1 MRDLAAPYP
10 QKHLPCRNKG
20 STAMLFEIFDMAK
33 FKVKFQLKG
42 ENGQGKGNLIEEII
56 EAPNIFDAKELI
68 NRKYGGVFL
77 WGGPLPVNE
86 SSSTSS
92 SSTGSQSKPNGCMV
106 ALGGIALLI
115 GLATGAFKPSTE
127 PDAYQT
133 PTPSSPSGEASSPS
147 ADKAP
152 AQEPVENTESPVAQE
167 LWGAFA
173 ISPST
178 GESSWAKG
186 YSTESEAQQAAVRSC
201 GQDDCNAF
209 GFTAGAAALV
219 ESDSRWYHESGRSS
233 EEEASSMALQ
243 QCQREEPAGNCR
255 MVASFSF

>member
-1 MRDLAAPYP
+1 
-10 QKHLPCRNKG
+10 
-20 STAMLFEIFDMAK
+20 MAK

-56 EAPNIFDAKELI
+56 DAPNVFDAKELI

-77 WGGPLPVNE
+77 WGGPVQVNE

-92 SSTGSQSKPNGCMV
+92 ASSTGSQSKRNGCIV

-115 GLATGAFKPSTE
+115 GLATGAFKPSSA
-127 PDAYQT
+127 PDAYQ
-133 PTPSSPSGEASSPS
+133 TPSSPSGEASSPS
-147 ADKAP
+147 ADQVPAP
-152 AQEPVENTESPVAQE
+152 EAVENTEPPVAQE

-173 ISPST
+173 VSPST

-186 YSTESEAQQAAVRSC
+186 YATESEAQQAAVQSC

-243 QCQREEPAGNCR
+243 QCQREEPTGNCR

>member
-1 MRDLAAPYP
+1 
-10 QKHLPCRNKG
+10 
-20 STAMLFEIFDMAK
+20 MAK

-42 ENGQGKGNLIEEII
+42 ENGQAKGNLIEEII
-56 EAPNIFDAKELI
+56 EAPNVFDAQELI
-68 NRKYGGVFL
+68 NRKYGGVQL
-77 WGGPLPVNE
+77 WGGPVQINE

-92 SSTGSQSKPNGCMV
+92 ASSTGAQSQPNGCMV

-115 GLATGAFKPSTE
+115 GLATGAFKPSGQ

-133 PTPSSPSGEASSPS
+133 PAPSSPSGEVSSPS
-147 ADKAP
+147 ADQAP
-152 AQEPVENTESPVAQE
+152 APEAGETTEATPAQT

-173 ISPST
+173 VSPST

-186 YSTESEAQQAAVRSC
+186 YGTESEAQQAAVRSC

-233 EEEASSMALQ
+233 EEEAGSMALQ
-243 QCQREEPAGNCR
+243 QCQSQEPAGNCR